1 MSAEFVATEM
11 PVAQSN
17 AGDAS
22 SCPPSRDLHDYSDS
36 CGVRGD
42 DVGRQMVFIELCAG
56 SAVLSA
62 AAQRHGYRIPG

>member
-42 DVGRQMVFIELCAG
+42 DVGR
-56 SAVLSA
+56 
-62 AAQRHGYRIPG
+62 